1 MTCGLAKNFTQL
13 FAARM
18 AVGAGE
24 AGLAPPAY
32 SIITDSF
39 RPQHFGYAMAFYKS
53 AVKVGGALA
62 LILGGVLIDFY
73 TKMGAIELPI
83 IGTIHPWQA
92 TLMTVGFPGLLLA
105 MLISTCQTMQVTW
118 CRLLMVD
125 SKLCANAMNLTAH
138 TSNHI

>member
-1 MTCGLAKNFTQL
+1 MACGVAKNFSQL

-39 RPQHFGYAMAFYKS
+39 KPEHFGFAMAFYKS

-62 LILGGVLIDFY
+62 LILGGILIDFY
-73 TKMGAIELPI
+73 TEVGAFSCR
-83 IGTIHPWQA
+83 WWA
-92 TLMTVGFPGLLLA
+92 
-105 MLISTCQTMQVTW
+105 W
-118 CRLLMVD
+118 C
-125 SKLCANAMNLTAH
+125 NLGKRR
-138 TSNHI
+138 